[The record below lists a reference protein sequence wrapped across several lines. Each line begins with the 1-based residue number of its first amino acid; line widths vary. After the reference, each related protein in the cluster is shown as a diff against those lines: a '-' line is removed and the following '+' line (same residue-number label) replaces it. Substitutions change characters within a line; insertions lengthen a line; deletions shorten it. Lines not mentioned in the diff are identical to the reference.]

1 MFPWKPYNT
10 FTGLNQ
16 NLKTV
21 KPIHS
26 LPLAIKYDFNN
37 LTLINIV
44 HVKMTRH
51 FMHKCKTRPKVR
63 STKYTKYKYKHK
75 NTILIEYLLKQY
87 HNKKIE

>member
-1 MFPWKPYNT
+1 
-10 FTGLNQ
+10 
-16 NLKTV
+16 
-21 KPIHS
+21 
-26 LPLAIKYDFNN
+26 
-37 LTLINIV
+37 
-44 HVKMTRH
+44 MTRH